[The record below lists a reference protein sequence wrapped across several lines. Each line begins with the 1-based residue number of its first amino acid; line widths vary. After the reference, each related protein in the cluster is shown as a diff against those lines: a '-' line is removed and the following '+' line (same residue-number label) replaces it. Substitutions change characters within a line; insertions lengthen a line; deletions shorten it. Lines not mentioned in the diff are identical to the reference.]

1 MGLSRGYVV
10 SRVLAPGPY
19 DFKSCHNTSIYPAEE
34 GSSTGVTRERREKR
48 NQIKCCP
55 TAVHRNVIPSF
66 ATAS

>member
-19 DFKSCHNTSIYPAEE
+19 DLKSSHNTSIYPAEE
-34 GSSTGVTRERREKR
+34 GSSTGVTREGREKR
-48 NQIKCCP
+48 NQIKCL